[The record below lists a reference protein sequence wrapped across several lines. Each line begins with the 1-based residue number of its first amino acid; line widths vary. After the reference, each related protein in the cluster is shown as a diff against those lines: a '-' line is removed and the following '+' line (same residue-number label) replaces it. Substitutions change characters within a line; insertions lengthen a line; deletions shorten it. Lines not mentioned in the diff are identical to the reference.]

1 MLNDQTPSYFLYCH
15 KQIASRLH
23 ASRCM
28 PPRTANPNPAVFVGA
43 KIGQCASTIELDP
56 KHVDVAVRR
65 WANLSGETALH
76 AETGL
81 TFAEESVGRAS
92 NFKQSPTLSPYQ
104 DLAQAPEQ
112 VRNRMHA
119 A

>member
-1 MLNDQTPSYFLYCH
+1 MTKRRAISSTATSKLPLACTPRGAC
-15 KQIASRLH
+15 
-23 ASRCM
+23 

-43 KIGQCASTIELDP
+43 KIGPCASTIELDP